1 MSFLSKF
8 NDLVFGPEDDDEVDF
23 APASE
28 DFAEPQPARATSSNA
43 AAKKSKV
50 VSIAATTQM
59 KVVVI
64 SIERFDEAK
73 EVVDHLRNKKP
84 VVVNLEKLDK
94 DISRRVVDIIS
105 GASYA
110 LGGSTQKVAK
120 GILLVAPYN
129 VDIMAD
135 VRDELQNASFFPWEE

>member
-1 MSFLSKF
+1 MSFMSKF
-8 NDLVFGPEDDDEVDF
+8 NDLVFGPEDDEEVDF
-23 APASE
+23 APAQE
-28 DFAEPQPARATSSNA
+28 EPSFELPTRTSS
-43 AAKKSKV
+43 AKKSKV

-59 KVVVI
+59 KVVVV
-64 SIERFDEAK
+64 SIERFDETK
-73 EVVDHLRNKKP
+73 EIVDHLRNKKP
-84 VVVNLEKLDK
+84 VVLNLEKLDK
-94 DISRRVVDIIS
+94 DISRRVIDIIS

-135 VRDELQNASFFPWEE
+135 VRDEIENGAFFPWEE

>member
-1 MSFLSKF
+1 MSFISKF

-23 APASE
+23 APAQE
-28 DFAEPQPARATSSNA
+28 EPMFESPKQS

-59 KVVVI
+59 KVVVV
-64 SIERFDEAK
+64 SIERFDETR
-73 EVVDHLRNKKP
+73 EIVDHLRNKKP
-84 VVVNLEKLDK
+84 VVLNLEKLDK
-94 DISRRVVDIIS
+94 DVSRRVVDIIS

>member
-1 MSFLSKF
+1 MNFTKKIS
-8 NDLVFGPEDDDEVDF
+8 DLIFGPEDDEEVDF
-23 APASE
+23 ATETEAPVESV
-28 DFAEPQPARATSSNA
+28 RSS
-43 AAKKSKV
+43 AAKKSKI

-59 KVVVI
+59 RVVVV

-94 DISRRVVDIIS
+94 DISRRVIDIIS

-110 LGGSTQKVAK
+110 LQGSTQKVAK
-120 GILLVAPYN
+120 GIFLVAPYN

-135 VRDELQNASFFPWEE
+135 VRDELQNAEFFPWEE

>member
-1 MSFLSKF
+1 MSFMSKF
-8 NDLVFGPEDDDEVDF
+8 NDLVFGPEDDEEVDF
-23 APASE
+23 APIQEEPSFEQHTKAS
-28 DFAEPQPARATSSNA
+28 S
-43 AAKKSKV
+43 KKSKV

-59 KVVVI
+59 KVVVV
-64 SIERFDEAK
+64 SIERFDETK
-73 EVVDHLRNKKP
+73 EIVDHLRNKKP
-84 VVVNLEKLDK
+84 VVLNLEKLDK
-94 DISRRVVDIIS
+94 DISRRVIDIIS

-135 VRDELQNASFFPWEE
+135 VRDEIENGAFFPWEE

>member
-1 MSFLSKF
+1 MSFISKF
-8 NDLVFGPEDDDEVDF
+8 NDLVFGPDDDDEVDF
-23 APASE
+23 APAAEEPS
-28 DFAEPQPARATSSNA
+28 FEPQPAKASSNA
-43 AAKKSKV
+43 SKKSKV

-59 KVVVI
+59 KVVVV
-64 SIERFDEAK
+64 SIERFDEAM
-73 EVVDHLRNKKP
+73 EIVDHLKNKKP

>member
-1 MSFLSKF
+1 M
-8 NDLVFGPEDDDEVDF
+8 FGPEEDDEVDF
-23 APASE
+23 APAVEESPFE
-28 DFAEPQPARATSSNA
+28 ATSKSFS
-43 AAKKSKV
+43 KKPKV

-59 KVVVI
+59 KVVVV
-64 SIERFDEAK
+64 SIERFDETR
-73 EVVDHLRNKKP
+73 EIVDHLKNKKP
-84 VVVNLEKLDK
+84 VVLNLEKLDK
-94 DISRRVVDIIS
+94 DISRRVIDIIS

-135 VRDELQNASFFPWEE
+135 VRDEIENGAFFPWEE

>member
-1 MSFLSKF
+1 MKF
-8 NDLVFGPEDDDEVDF
+8 TKKISDLIFGPEEDDEVDF
-23 APASE
+23 AAEAEVEAIPSEPAPRS
-28 DFAEPQPARATSSNA
+28 FG
-43 AAKKSKV
+43 AKKSKI

-59 KVVVI
+59 KVVVV
-64 SIERFDEAK
+64 SVERFDEAR

-94 DISRRVVDIIS
+94 DISRRVIDIIS

-110 LGGSTQKVAK
+110 LQGSTQKVAK
-120 GILLVAPYN
+120 GIFLVAPYN

-135 VRDELQNASFFPWEE
+135 VRDELQNADFFPWEE

>member
-1 MSFLSKF
+1 MSILDKIS
-8 NDLVFGPEDDDEVDF
+8 DLVFGPEDDAEVDF
-23 APASE
+23 APAV
-28 DFAEPQPARATSSNA
+28 DEPVFEAPKASST
-43 AAKKSKV
+43 KKSKV

-59 KVVVI
+59 KVVVV
-64 SIERFDEAK
+64 SIERFDETR
-73 EVVDHLRNKKP
+73 EIVDHLRNKKP
-84 VVVNLEKLDK
+84 VVLNLEKLDK
-94 DISRRVVDIIS
+94 DVSRRVIDIIS

-135 VRDELQNASFFPWEE
+135 VRDEIENGSFFPWEE

>member
-1 MSFLSKF
+1 MNFTKKIS
-8 NDLVFGPEDDDEVDF
+8 DLIFGPEDDEEVDF
-23 APASE
+23 A
-28 DFAEPQPARATSSNA
+28 AEVEAAPMESARSS
-43 AAKKSKV
+43 AAKKSKI

-59 KVVVI
+59 KVVVV

-94 DISRRVVDIIS
+94 DISRRVIDIIS

-110 LGGSTQKVAK
+110 LQGITQKVAK
-120 GILLVAPYN
+120 GIFLVAPYN

-135 VRDELQNASFFPWEE
+135 VRDELQNAEFFPWEE

>member
-1 MSFLSKF
+1 MSFFSKF
-8 NDLVFGPEDDDEVDF
+8 NDLVFGPEDEDEVEF

-28 DFAEPQPARATSSNA
+28 PQINYEPQPVRTTS
-43 AAKKSKV
+43 KKSKV
-50 VSIAATTQM
+50 VSIATTTQM
-59 KVVVI
+59 KVVVV

-94 DISRRVVDIIS
+94 DISRRVIDIIS

-110 LGGSTQKVAK
+110 LEGSTQKVAK
-120 GILLVAPYN
+120 GIFLVAPYN

-135 VRDELQNASFFPWEE
+135 VRDELQNADFFPWEE

>member
-1 MSFLSKF
+1 MNFTKKIS
-8 NDLVFGPEDDDEVDF
+8 DLIFGPEDDEEVDF
-23 APASE
+23 A
-28 DFAEPQPARATSSNA
+28 AETEAAPMESARSS
-43 AAKKSKV
+43 AAKKSKI

-59 KVVVI
+59 KVVVV

-94 DISRRVVDIIS
+94 DISRRVIDIIS

-110 LGGSTQKVAK
+110 LQGSTQKVAK
-120 GILLVAPYN
+120 GIFLVAPYN

-135 VRDELQNASFFPWEE
+135 VRDELQNAEFFPWEE

>member
-1 MSFLSKF
+1 MKF
-8 NDLVFGPEDDDEVDF
+8 TKKISDLIFGPEDDEEVDF
-23 APASE
+23 A
-28 DFAEPQPARATSSNA
+28 AETEAISMEPARSSA
-43 AAKKSKV
+43 GKKSKI

-59 KVVVI
+59 KVVVV

-94 DISRRVVDIIS
+94 DISRRVIDIIS

-110 LGGSTQKVAK
+110 LQGSTQKVAK
-120 GILLVAPYN
+120 GIFLVAPYN

-135 VRDELQNASFFPWEE
+135 VRDELQNAEFFPWEE

>member
-1 MSFLSKF
+1 MNFTKKIS
-8 NDLVFGPEDDDEVDF
+8 DLIFGPEEDEEVDF
-23 APASE
+23 A
-28 DFAEPQPARATSSNA
+28 AETEVAPMEPARSS
-43 AAKKSKV
+43 AAKKSKI

-59 KVVVI
+59 KVVVV

-94 DISRRVVDIIS
+94 DISRRVIDIIS

-110 LGGSTQKVAK
+110 LQGSTQKVAK
-120 GILLVAPYN
+120 GIFLVAPYN

-135 VRDELQNASFFPWEE
+135 VRDELQNAEFFPWEE

>member
-8 NDLVFGPEDDDEVDF
+8 NDLVFGPEDDDEVEF
-23 APASE
+23 
-28 DFAEPQPARATSSNA
+28 TSSAPSEPINFEPTPIRTTS
-43 AAKKSKV
+43 KKSKV
-50 VSIAATTQM
+50 VSIATTTQM

-94 DISRRVVDIIS
+94 ELSRRVIDIIS

-110 LGGSTQKVAK
+110 LEGSTQKVAK
-120 GILLVAPYN
+120 GIFLVAPYN
-129 VDIMAD
+129 VDIMGD
-135 VRDELQNASFFPWEE
+135 VRDELQNSDFFPWED

>member
-1 MSFLSKF
+1 MSFFSKF
-8 NDLVFGPEDDDEVDF
+8 SDLVFGPEEDDELDF
-23 APASE
+23 AVATEELSYE
-28 DFAEPQPARATSSNA
+28 EPVRATSSS
-43 AAKKSKV
+43 KKPKV

-59 KVVVI
+59 KVVVV
-64 SIERFDEAK
+64 SIERFDEAR
-73 EVVDHLRNKKP
+73 EIVDHLRNKKP

-94 DISRRVVDIIS
+94 ETSRRVIDIIS

-110 LGGSTQKVAK
+110 LQGSTQKVAK

-135 VRDELQNASFFPWEE
+135 VRDEIENGAFFPWEE

>member
-1 MSFLSKF
+1 MNFTKKIS
-8 NDLVFGPEDDDEVDF
+8 DLIFGPEEDEEVDF
-23 APASE
+23 AAETEAASME
-28 DFAEPQPARATSSNA
+28 PARSS
-43 AAKKSKV
+43 AAKKSKI

-59 KVVVI
+59 KVVGV

-94 DISRRVVDIIS
+94 DISRRVIDIIS

-110 LGGSTQKVAK
+110 LQGSTQKVAK
-120 GILLVAPYN
+120 GIFLVAPYN

-135 VRDELQNASFFPWEE
+135 VRDELQNAEFFPWEE

>member
-1 MSFLSKF
+1 MNFTKKIS
-8 NDLVFGPEDDDEVDF
+8 DLIFGPEDDDNEVDF
-23 APASE
+23 A
-28 DFAEPQPARATSSNA
+28 AEEEPTPFESPRVTSST
-43 AAKKSKV
+43 AKKSKV

-59 KVVVI
+59 KVVVV
-64 SIERFDEAK
+64 SVERFDEAK

-94 DISRRVVDIIS
+94 DISRRVIDIIS

-110 LGGSTQKVAK
+110 LQGSTQKVAK
-120 GILLVAPYN
+120 GIFLVAPYN

-135 VRDELQNASFFPWEE
+135 VRDELQNADFFPWEE

>member
-1 MSFLSKF
+1 MSFFSKF
-8 NDLVFGPEDDDEVDF
+8 NDLVFGPEDDEEVDF
-23 APASE
+23 APAL
-28 DFAEPQPARATSSNA
+28 DEPSTSFEQSVARSAP
-43 AAKKSKV
+43 KKSKV

-59 KVVVI
+59 KVVVV

-73 EVVDHLRNKKP
+73 EIVDHLRNKKP

-94 DISRRVVDIIS
+94 DISRRVIDIIS

-135 VRDELQNASFFPWEE
+135 VRDELQNGDFFPWEE

>member
-1 MSFLSKF
+1 MKF
-8 NDLVFGPEDDDEVDF
+8 TKKISDLIFGPEEDEEVDF
-23 APASE
+23 AAEAEAAP
-28 DFAEPQPARATSSNA
+28 AEPVVRSSA
-43 AAKKSKV
+43 GKKSKI

-59 KVVVI
+59 KVVVV
-64 SIERFDEAK
+64 SVERFDEAR

-94 DISRRVVDIIS
+94 DISRRVIDIIS

-110 LGGSTQKVAK
+110 LQGSTQKVAK
-120 GILLVAPYN
+120 GIFLVAPYN

-135 VRDELQNASFFPWEE
+135 VRDELQNFESFPWED

>member
-1 MSFLSKF
+1 MKFSKKIS
-8 NDLVFGPEDDDEVDF
+8 DLIFGPEEDDEVDF
-23 APASE
+23 GAEEEVIVPDAS
-28 DFAEPQPARATSSNA
+28 RVSSP
-43 AAKKSKV
+43 AKKSKI

-59 KVVVI
+59 KVVVV

-94 DISRRVVDIIS
+94 DISRRVIDIIS

-110 LGGSTQKVAK
+110 LQGSTQKVAK
-120 GILLVAPYN
+120 GIFLVAPYN

-135 VRDELQNASFFPWEE
+135 VRDELQNADFFPWEE

>member
-1 MSFLSKF
+1 MSFISKF
-8 NDLVFGPEDDDEVDF
+8 SDLVFGPEEDDEVDF
-23 APASE
+23 APVVE
-28 DFAEPQPARATSSNA
+28 EPQFTPEPQSVRSS
-43 AAKKSKV
+43 AKKSKV

-59 KVVVI
+59 KVVVV
-64 SIERFDEAK
+64 SIEHFDEAR
-73 EVVDHLRNKKP
+73 EIVDHLRNKKP

-94 DISRRVVDIIS
+94 DISRRVIDIIS

-110 LGGSTQKVAK
+110 LGGSTQKVTK

-135 VRDELQNASFFPWEE
+135 VRDELQNGDFFPWEE

>member
-1 MSFLSKF
+1 MSFFSKF
-8 NDLVFGPEDDDEVDF
+8 SDLVFGPEEDDELDF
-23 APASE
+23 AATTEELAPYEEPVKASS
-28 DFAEPQPARATSSNA
+28 FS
-43 AAKKSKV
+43 KKPKV

-59 KVVVI
+59 KVVVV
-64 SIERFDEAK
+64 SIERFDETK
-73 EVVDHLRNKKP
+73 EIVDHLRNKKP
-84 VVVNLEKLDK
+84 VVLNLEKLDK
-94 DISRRVVDIIS
+94 ETSRRVIDIIS

-135 VRDELQNASFFPWEE
+135 VRDEIESGAFFPWEE

>member
-8 NDLVFGPEDDDEVDF
+8 SDLVFGPEEDDELDF
-23 APASE
+23 AASTE
-28 DFAEPQPARATSSNA
+28 AAPYEESVKASSFS
-43 AAKKSKV
+43 KKPKV

-59 KVVVI
+59 KVVVV
-64 SIERFDEAK
+64 SIERFDETK
-73 EVVDHLRNKKP
+73 EIVDHLRNKKP
-84 VVVNLEKLDK
+84 VVLNLEKLDK
-94 DISRRVVDIIS
+94 ETSRRVIDIIS

-135 VRDELQNASFFPWEE
+135 VRDEIESGAFFPWEE

>member
-8 NDLVFGPEDDDEVDF
+8 SDLVFGPEEDDELDF
-23 APASE
+23 AASTE
-28 DFAEPQPARATSSNA
+28 EAMPYDEPVKTSSFS
-43 AAKKSKV
+43 KKPKV

-59 KVVVI
+59 KVVVV
-64 SIERFDEAK
+64 SIERFDETK
-73 EVVDHLRNKKP
+73 EIVDHLRNKKP
-84 VVVNLEKLDK
+84 VVINLEKLDK
-94 DISRRVVDIIS
+94 DISRRVIDIIS

-135 VRDELQNASFFPWEE
+135 VRDEIENGAFFPWEE

>member
-8 NDLVFGPEDDDEVDF
+8 NDLVFGPEEDDEVDF
-23 APASE
+23 AASE
-28 DFAEPQPARATSSNA
+28 PVNFESQPARTAT

-59 KVVVI
+59 KVVVV

-94 DISRRVVDIIS
+94 DISRRVIDIIS

-110 LGGSTQKVAK
+110 LQGSTQKVAK
-120 GILLVAPYN
+120 GIFLVAPYN

-135 VRDELQNASFFPWEE
+135 VRDELQNADFFPWEE

>member
-1 MSFLSKF
+1 MSFMSKF
-8 NDLVFGPEDDDEVDF
+8 NDLVFGPDDDDEVDF
-23 APASE
+23 APAQE
-28 DFAEPQPARATSSNA
+28 DPVFESPKQS

-59 KVVVI
+59 KVVVV
-64 SIERFDEAK
+64 SIERFDEAR
-73 EVVDHLRNKKP
+73 EIVDHLRNKKP
-84 VVVNLEKLDK
+84 VVVNLEKVDK
-94 DISRRVVDIIS
+94 DISRRVIDIIS

-135 VRDELQNASFFPWEE
+135 VRDEIESGAFFPWEE

>member
-1 MSFLSKF
+1 MSFFSKIS
-8 NDLVFGPEDDDEVDF
+8 DLVFGPEDDDELDF
-23 APASE
+23 AAATVEAPYE
-28 DFAEPQPARATSSNA
+28 EPVRATSSS
-43 AAKKSKV
+43 KKPKV

-59 KVVVI
+59 KVVVV
-64 SIERFDEAK
+64 SIEHFEETK
-73 EVVDHLRNKKP
+73 EIVDHLRNKKP
-84 VVVNLEKLDK
+84 VVLNLEKLDK
-94 DISRRVVDIIS
+94 DTSRRVIDIIS

-135 VRDELQNASFFPWEE
+135 VRDEIENGVFLPWEE

>member
-8 NDLVFGPEDDDEVDF
+8 NDLVFGPEEDDEVDF
-23 APASE
+23 AAANEPVNF
-28 DFAEPQPARATSSNA
+28 DPQPIRNTTS
-43 AAKKSKV
+43 KKSKV

-59 KVVVI
+59 KVVVV

-94 DISRRVVDIIS
+94 DISRRVIDIIS

-110 LGGSTQKVAK
+110 LQGSTQKVAK
-120 GILLVAPYN
+120 GIFLVAPYN

-135 VRDELQNASFFPWEE
+135 VRDELQNADFFPWEE

>member
-1 MSFLSKF
+1 MSFFSKF
-8 NDLVFGPEDDDEVDF
+8 NDLVFGPEDDEEVDF
-23 APASE
+23 APALE
-28 DFAEPQPARATSSNA
+28 AVQPAFEQSPARTQ
-43 AAKKSKV
+43 AKKSKV

-59 KVVVI
+59 KVVVV
-64 SIERFDEAK
+64 SIERFDEAR
-73 EVVDHLRNKKP
+73 EIVDHLRNKKP
-84 VVVNLEKLDK
+84 VVVNLEKVDK
-94 DISRRVVDIIS
+94 DISRRVIDIIS

-135 VRDELQNASFFPWEE
+135 VRDELQNGDFFPWEE

>member
-1 MSFLSKF
+1 MNFTKKIS
-8 NDLVFGPEDDDEVDF
+8 DLIFGPEDDEEVDF
-23 APASE
+23 A
-28 DFAEPQPARATSSNA
+28 AETEAAPVETARSS
-43 AAKKSKV
+43 AAKKSKI

-59 KVVVI
+59 KVVVV

-94 DISRRVVDIIS
+94 DISRRVIDIIS

-110 LGGSTQKVAK
+110 LQGSTQKVAK
-120 GILLVAPYN
+120 GIFLVAPYN

-135 VRDELQNASFFPWEE
+135 VRDELQNAEFFPWEE